1 MNLRQMKYFLA
12 LAQELNFSRAAQRL
26 HMAQPPLTRQIRALE
41 NELGTVLFRRTPKG
55 VELTAAGQALLDE
68 VPNVL
73 ALTQRARERAQLAGE
88 GLIGRLDV
96 GIFGSGVLD
105 VIPRLLADFHRQ
117 RPDVR
122 LELHNMTKVEQ
133 LQALR
138 ERRITVGFNRLVPA
152 EPGLGVLTVL
162 REPLMVGIPDGHP
175 LCAQAAIQLHQ
186 LSNVPMILYPNTPL
200 PGLAEEVTAA
210 FLHEG
215 AQLEVAQTVED
226 VLTCVALV
234 ASGFGCCITTRSAMS
249 LRLPGVVYRP
259 LRSRHL
265 QDIELCCLHRSDDH
279 SPVLAAFLDVV
290 RAFSA
295 QQEKMTRRSV
305 ARKI

>member
-1 MNLRQMKYFLA
+1 MELRQMRYFLA
-12 LAQELNFSRAAQRL
+12 LAQELNFGRAALRL

-41 NELGTVLFRRTPKG
+41 DELGTALFRRTPRG

-117 RPDVR
+117 RPEVR
-122 LELHNMTKVEQ
+122 LALHNMTKAEQ
-133 LQALR
+133 LHALR
-138 ERRITVGFNRLVPA
+138 ERRITVGFNRLVQD

-162 REPLMVGIPDGHP
+162 REPLVVGLPESHP
-175 LCAQAAIQLHQ
+175 LCAHAEIDLRQ
-186 LSNVPMILYPNTPL
+186 LSGVPMILYPNAPL
-200 PGLAEEVTAA
+200 PGLAEEVTTA
-210 FLHEG
+210 FLSEG
-215 AQLEVAQTVED
+215 TRLEVAQTVED

-234 ASGFGCCITTRSAMS
+234 ASGFGCCITTCSAMS
-249 LRLPGVVYRP
+249 LRLPGVAYRP
-259 LRSRHL
+259 LRSRRL
-265 QDIELCCLHRSDDH
+265 RDIALCCLHRSDDH
-279 SPVLAAFLDVV
+279 SPVLAAFLEVV

-295 QQEKMTRRSV
+295 RHEAGARAPV
-305 ARKI
+305 A